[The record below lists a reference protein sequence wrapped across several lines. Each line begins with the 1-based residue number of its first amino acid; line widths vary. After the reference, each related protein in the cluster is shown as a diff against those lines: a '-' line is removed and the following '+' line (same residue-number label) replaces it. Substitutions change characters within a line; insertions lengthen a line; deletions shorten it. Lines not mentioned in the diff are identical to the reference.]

1 MLELGIIAT
10 HTKTPCFNFQS
21 KLNHGYARI
30 KVSHHALTIYIYIYI
45 FLNFKQDHKPGFLSY
60 A

>member
-30 KVSHHALTIYIYIYI
+30 KVSHHALTKYIYIYIY
-45 FLNFKQDHKPGFLSY
+45 F
-60 A
+60 